1 MLTSDLCYLYPSSM
15 NIYSVAIKYNP
26 RNYEIKW
33 KNKQN
38 ITVGKNLRNRSKFD
52 TNNKHTYDCLQKLRS
67 SNMNS
72 IKKMGLT

>member
-38 ITVGKNLRNRSKFD
+38 ITVGKNVRNRSKFD
-52 TNNKHTYDCLQKLRS
+52 TNNKHTYDCLLT
-67 SNMNS
+67 S
-72 IKKMGLT
+72 IHMTVY